1 MNWDP
6 LIKSF
11 TTYLRI
17 ERSLS
22 TNTIESYSND
32 LNKLSDFLTPKS
44 ISATKVRLNDLK
56 DFITSISE
64 ILSET
69 SQSRIISAIKSFY
82 KFLLIENLI
91 QTDPS
96 ENLVSPKIGRKL
108 PNVLTIEE
116 INLIINSVESNKVGI
131 RNKAIIEIIYGC
143 GLRVSELTNLL
154 LSNLFLKQGYIKI
167 VGKGNKER
175 LSPIGSLA
183 IDSLNDF
190 LTNVRPGLKINN
202 KFSDHVFINNR
213 GTSLSRSMIFKMIKK
228 YTLKAN
234 IDKDISPHS
243 LRHSF
248 ATHLVEG
255 GANLRAVQEILGHSS
270 ITTTEI
276 YTHLDSDYLRS
287 NLIEYHPRAWNQY

>member
-1 MNWDP
+1 MNWDS

-11 TTYLRI
+11 STYLRI

-56 DFITSISE
+56 DFISSISE
-64 ILSET
+64 ILSVT

-116 INLIINSVESNKVGI
+116 INLIINSVESNFT
-131 RNKAIIEIIYGC
+131 NSE
-143 GLRVSELTNLL
+143 GL
-154 LSNLFLKQGYIKI
+154 I
-167 VGKGNKER
+167 V
-175 LSPIGSLA
+175 
-183 IDSLNDF
+183 
-190 LTNVRPGLKINN
+190 
-202 KFSDHVFINNR
+202 
-213 GTSLSRSMIFKMIKK
+213 
-228 YTLKAN
+228 
-234 IDKDISPHS
+234 
-243 LRHSF
+243 
-248 ATHLVEG
+248 
-255 GANLRAVQEILGHSS
+255 
-270 ITTTEI
+270 
-276 YTHLDSDYLRS
+276 
-287 NLIEYHPRAWNQY
+287 

>member
-11 TTYLRI
+11 STYLRI

-64 ILSET
+64 ILSEA

-116 INLIINSVESNKVGI
+116 INLIINSVESNNVGI
-131 RNKAIIEIIYGC
+131 RNRAIIEIIYGC

-190 LTNVRPGLKINN
+190 LTNVRPGLNINN

-234 IDKDISPHS
+234 INKDISPHS

-287 NLIEYHPRAWNQY
+287 NLVEYHPRA

>member
-1 MNWDP
+1 MNWDS

-11 TTYLRI
+11 STYLRI

-116 INLIINSVESNKVGI
+116 INLIINSVESNNLGI
-131 RNKAIIEIIYGC
+131 RNRAIIEIIYGC

-175 LSPIGSLA
+175 LSPIGTLA

-234 IDKDISPHS
+234 INKDISPHS

-287 NLIEYHPRAWNQY
+287 NLVEYHPRA

>member
-1 MNWDP
+1 MNWDS

-11 TTYLRI
+11 STYLRI

-32 LNKLSDFLTPKS
+32 LKKLADFLTPKS
-44 ISATKVRLNDLK
+44 ISASKVRLNDLK

-116 INLIINSVESNKVGI
+116 VNLIINSVESNNVGI

-183 IDSLNDF
+183 TDSLNDF
-190 LTNVRPGLKINN
+190 LTNVRPTLKIND
-202 KFSDHVFINNR
+202 KFSDHLFINNR

-287 NLIEYHPRAWNQY
+287 NLIEYHPRA

>member
-1 MNWDP
+1 MNWDS

-11 TTYLRI
+11 STYLRI

-116 INLIINSVESNKVGI
+116 INLIINSVESNNVGI

-183 IDSLNDF
+183 TDSLNDF

-287 NLIEYHPRAWNQY
+287 NLIEYHPRA

>member
-1 MNWDP
+1 MNWDS

-11 TTYLRI
+11 STYLRI

-91 QTDPS
+91 QIDPS

-116 INLIINSVESNKVGI
+116 INLIINSVESNNVGI
-131 RNKAIIEIIYGC
+131 RNRAIIEIIYGC

-228 YTLKAN
+228 YALKAN
-234 IDKDISPHS
+234 IKKDISPHS

-287 NLIEYHPRAWNQY
+287 NLVEYHPRA

>member
-11 TTYLRI
+11 STYLRI

-64 ILSET
+64 ILSEA

-116 INLIINSVESNKVGI
+116 INLIINSVESNNVGI
-131 RNKAIIEIIYGC
+131 RNRAIIEIIYGC

-234 IDKDISPHS
+234 INKDISPHS

-287 NLIEYHPRAWNQY
+287 NLVEYHPRA

>member
-1 MNWDP
+1 MNWDS

-11 TTYLRI
+11 STYLRI

-56 DFITSISE
+56 DFIASISK

-108 PNVLTIEE
+108 PNILTIEE
-116 INLIINSVESNKVGI
+116 INLIINSVESNNVGI
-131 RNKAIIEIIYGC
+131 RNRAIIEIIYGC

-234 IDKDISPHS
+234 INKDISPHS

-287 NLIEYHPRAWNQY
+287 NLVEYHPRA

>member
-56 DFITSISE
+56 DFISSISK
-64 ILSET
+64 ILSVT

-108 PNVLTIEE
+108 PNILTIEE
-116 INLIINSVESNKVGI
+116 INLIINSVESNNVGI

-234 IDKDISPHS
+234 INKDISPHS

-287 NLIEYHPRAWNQY
+287 NLIEYHPRA

>member
-11 TTYLRI
+11 STYLRI

-96 ENLVSPKIGRKL
+96 ENLVSPKIGRKF

-116 INLIINSVESNKVGI
+116 INLIINSVESN
-131 RNKAIIEIIYGC
+131 
-143 GLRVSELTNLL
+143 
-154 LSNLFLKQGYIKI
+154 
-167 VGKGNKER
+167 
-175 LSPIGSLA
+175 
-183 IDSLNDF
+183 
-190 LTNVRPGLKINN
+190 NV
-202 KFSDHVFINNR
+202 
-213 GTSLSRSMIFKMIKK
+213 
-228 YTLKAN
+228 
-234 IDKDISPHS
+234 
-243 LRHSF
+243 
-248 ATHLVEG
+248 
-255 GANLRAVQEILGHSS
+255 
-270 ITTTEI
+270 
-276 YTHLDSDYLRS
+276 
-287 NLIEYHPRAWNQY
+287 

>member
-1 MNWDP
+1 MNWDS

-11 TTYLRI
+11 STYLRI

-56 DFITSISE
+56 DFIRSISE

-91 QTDPS
+91 QIDPS

-116 INLIINSVESNKVGI
+116 INLIINSVESNNVGI

-183 IDSLNDF
+183 TDSLNDF

-234 IDKDISPHS
+234 INKDISPHS

-276 YTHLDSDYLRS
+276 YTHLDSNYLRS
-287 NLIEYHPRAWNQY
+287 NLIEYHPRA

>member
-1 MNWDP
+1 MNWDS

-11 TTYLRI
+11 STYLRI

-22 TNTIESYSND
+22 TNTIESYTND

-116 INLIINSVESNKVGI
+116 INLIINSVESNNVGI
-131 RNKAIIEIIYGC
+131 RNRAIIEIIYGC

-183 IDSLNDF
+183 TDSLNDF
-190 LTNVRPGLKINN
+190 LTNVRPTLKIND

-234 IDKDISPHS
+234 IKKDISPHS

-287 NLIEYHPRAWNQY
+287 NLVEYHPRA

>member
-1 MNWDP
+1 MNWDS

-11 TTYLRI
+11 STYLRI

-108 PNVLTIEE
+108 PNILTIEE
-116 INLIINSVESNKVGI
+116 INLIIKSVESNNVGI
-131 RNKAIIEIIYGC
+131 RNRAIIEIIYGC

-234 IDKDISPHS
+234 INKDISPHS

-287 NLIEYHPRAWNQY
+287 NLIEYHPRA

>member
-1 MNWDP
+1 MNWDS

-11 TTYLRI
+11 STYLRI

-32 LNKLSDFLTPKS
+32 LNKLADFLTPKS
-44 ISATKVRLNDLK
+44 IPATKVRLNDLK
-56 DFITSISE
+56 DFITSISD
-64 ILSET
+64 ILSDT

-91 QTDPS
+91 QSDPS

-108 PNVLTIEE
+108 PNVLSIEE

-183 IDSLNDF
+183 TDSLNDF

-234 IDKDISPHS
+234 INKDISPHS

-248 ATHLVEG
+248 ATHLVDG
-255 GANLRAVQEILGHSS
+255 GANLIEIQKLLGHSDIS
-270 ITTTEI
+270 TTEI
-276 YTHLDSDYLRS
+276 YVHLSKEFIDS
-287 NLIEYHPRAWNQY
+287 EYMKAFDKKKN

>member
-1 MNWDP
+1 MNWDS

-11 TTYLRI
+11 STYLRI

-22 TNTIESYSND
+22 TNTIQSYSND

-56 DFITSISE
+56 DFISSISK
-64 ILSET
+64 ILSVT
-69 SQSRIISAIKSFY
+69 SQSRIISAIKSFF

-116 INLIINSVESNKVGI
+116 INLIINSVESNNVGI
-131 RNKAIIEIIYGC
+131 RNRAIIEIIYGC

-234 IDKDISPHS
+234 IKKDISPHS

-287 NLIEYHPRAWNQY
+287 NLVEYHPRA

>member
-1 MNWDP
+1 MNWDS

-11 TTYLRI
+11 STYLRI

-22 TNTIESYSND
+22 TNTIQSYSND

-116 INLIINSVESNKVGI
+116 INLIINSVESNNVGI

-234 IDKDISPHS
+234 IKKDISPHS

-287 NLIEYHPRAWNQY
+287 NLIEYHPRA

>member
-1 MNWDP
+1 MNWDS

-11 TTYLRI
+11 STYLRI

-22 TNTIESYSND
+22 SNTIESYSND
-32 LNKLSDFLTPKS
+32 LNKLADFFIPKS
-44 ISATKVRLNDLK
+44 LSASKVRLNDLK
-56 DFITSISE
+56 EFITSISE

-69 SQSRIISAIKSFY
+69 SQSRIISSIKSFY

-91 QTDPS
+91 QSDPS
-96 ENLVSPKIGRKL
+96 ENLVSPKVGRKL

-116 INLIINSVESNKVGI
+116 INLIIKSIETSHIGI

-167 VGKGNKER
+167 IGKGNKER
-175 LSPIGSLA
+175 LTPIGSLA
-183 IDSLNDF
+183 VESLNDF
-190 LTNVRPGLKINN
+190 LKNIRPNLKIND

-213 GTSLSRSMIFKMIKK
+213 GTSLSRSMIFKMIKR
-228 YTLKAN
+228 YVLKAN
-234 IDKDISPHS
+234 INKDISPHS

-287 NLIEYHPRAWNQY
+287 NLIDYHPRA

>member
-1 MNWDP
+1 MNWDS

-11 TTYLRI
+11 STYLRI

-91 QTDPS
+91 QSDPS

-116 INLIINSVESNKVGI
+116 INLIINSVESNNVGI
-131 RNKAIIEIIYGC
+131 RNRAIIEIIYGC

-183 IDSLNDF
+183 TDSLNDF
-190 LTNVRPGLKINN
+190 LTNVRPTLKIND

-287 NLIEYHPRAWNQY
+287 NLIEYHPRA

>member
-1 MNWDP
+1 MNWDS

-11 TTYLRI
+11 STYLRL

-44 ISATKVRLNDLK
+44 ISATKVKLNDLK

-64 ILSET
+64 ILSDT

-91 QTDPS
+91 QSDPS

-116 INLIINSVESNKVGI
+116 INLIINSVESNNVGI
-131 RNKAIIEIIYGC
+131 RNRAIIEIIYGC

-183 IDSLNDF
+183 TDSLNDF
-190 LTNVRPGLKINN
+190 LTNVRPTLKIND

-287 NLIEYHPRAWNQY
+287 NLVEYHPRA

>member
-1 MNWDP
+1 MNWDS

-11 TTYLRI
+11 STYLRI

-116 INLIINSVESNKVGI
+116 INLIINSVESNNVGI
-131 RNKAIIEIIYGC
+131 RNRAIIEIIYGC

-183 IDSLNDF
+183 TDSLNDF
-190 LTNVRPGLKINN
+190 LTNVRPTLKIND

-234 IDKDISPHS
+234 INKDISPHS

-287 NLIEYHPRAWNQY
+287 NLVEYHPRA

>member
-1 MNWDP
+1 MNWDS

-11 TTYLRI
+11 STYLRI

-116 INLIINSVESNKVGI
+116 INLIINSVESNNVGI
-131 RNKAIIEIIYGC
+131 RNRAIIEIIYGC

-234 IDKDISPHS
+234 IKKDISPHS

-287 NLIEYHPRAWNQY
+287 NLVEYHPRA

>member
-1 MNWDP
+1 MNWDS

-11 TTYLRI
+11 STYLRI

-108 PNVLTIEE
+108 PNILTIEE
-116 INLIINSVESNKVGI
+116 INLIINSVESNNVGI
-131 RNKAIIEIIYGC
+131 RNRAIIEIIYGC

-183 IDSLNDF
+183 TDSLNDF
-190 LTNVRPGLKINN
+190 LANIRPTLKIND

-234 IDKDISPHS
+234 INKDISRHS

-287 NLIEYHPRAWNQY
+287 NLIEYHPRA

>member
-1 MNWDP
+1 MNWDS

-11 TTYLRI
+11 STYLRI

-22 TNTIESYSND
+22 TNTIQSYSND

-116 INLIINSVESNKVGI
+116 INLIINSVESNNVGI
-131 RNKAIIEIIYGC
+131 RNRAIIEIIYGC

-234 IDKDISPHS
+234 IKKDISPHS

-287 NLIEYHPRAWNQY
+287 NLVEYHPRA

>member
-1 MNWDP
+1 MNWDS

-11 TTYLRI
+11 STYLRI

-32 LNKLSDFLTPKS
+32 LKKLADFLNPKS
-44 ISATKVRLNDLK
+44 TSASKVRLNDLK

-116 INLIINSVESNKVGI
+116 INLIINSVESNNVGI
-131 RNKAIIEIIYGC
+131 RNRAIIEIIYGC

-234 IDKDISPHS
+234 INKDISPHS

-276 YTHLDSDYLRS
+276 YTHLDSNYLRS
-287 NLIEYHPRAWNQY
+287 NLIEYHPRA